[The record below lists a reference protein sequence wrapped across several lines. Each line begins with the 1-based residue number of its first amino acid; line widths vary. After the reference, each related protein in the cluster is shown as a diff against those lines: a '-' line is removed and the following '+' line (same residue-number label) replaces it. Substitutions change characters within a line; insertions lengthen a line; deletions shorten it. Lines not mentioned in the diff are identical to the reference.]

1 MVRFSSPM
9 TNGRA
14 TTALPSTDQ
23 RVAAMP
29 SLVRRTPAG
38 TPLSLREREREKG
51 CGSGAG
57 HDSSVPGCSQSPSGE
72 GRRRQIVGVERR
84 PESRNNSISPA
95 AYGRWC
101 WHAVRRGLAGSSA
114 PCSSV
119 LVDAGCAGTLDI
131 PRGSMDGTVLDESPY
146 VVQDRTGYNI
156 RGSRIRCGCWM
167 HRTSACANIDLP
179 PGLYTLYSALR
190 FCMLHS
196 PRCAKFIRRT

>member
-1 MVRFSSPM
+1 VVRFSSPM

-57 HDSSVPGCSQSPSGE
+57 RDSSVPGCSQSPSGE

-84 PESRNNSISPA
+84 TESRNNSISPT

-101 WHAVRRGLAGSSA
+101 WPAVRRGLAGSSA

-131 PRGSMDGTVLDESPY
+131 AWTVRYYTKLP
-146 VVQDRTGYNI
+146 TYNI